1 MVCCREYWICPSVV
15 LSYRFRNHDPHEPP
29 SGRVLAFFSHGTLIH
44 EKTATRVFRIYLRL
58 TYMDFIGTLVVDAVA
73 FGRTVVGLVTR
84 PYETYRRIIKHGRVG
99 EVVFIAAVMMLYFS
113 LASLVKVASFR
124 PFLLT
129 QQFALLFWAATSG
142 ALISVGCIYL
152 ASRLLRVRIAFV
164 TVLIAWSYTLIPTI
178 LWFLTTSL
186 LYVILPPPR
195 TTSALGMTFSLLFL
209 IFSATL
215 LWWKVTLCYL
225 TLRFSL
231 KLNLAKTVLVA
242 LLCAPVLAWWAV
254 GMYRWG
260 VFKVPFL

>member
-1 MVCCREYWICPSVV
+1 MVCRGEYWLCPGVV
-15 LSYRFRNHDPHEPP
+15 CSYRLYDHHPHKFT
-29 SGRVLAFFSHGTLIH
+29 SGRFLGLLWVYHSCNKA
-44 EKTATRVFRIYLRL
+44 TARVFRAFVRL
-58 TYMDFIGTLVVDAVA
+58 TYMDLIGMLVVDAVA
-73 FGRTVVGLVTR
+73 FGRTVAGLIIR
-84 PYETYRRIIKHGRVG
+84 PYETYRRIIKHGKVG
-99 EVVFIAAVMMLYFS
+99 ELVFIAAAMVLYFS

-129 QQFALLFWAATSG
+129 QQFTLLLWASVSG
-142 ALISVGCIYL
+142 ALLSVGCIYVT
-152 ASRLLRVRIAFV
+152 SRLLRARTTFA

-195 TTSALGMTFSLLFL
+195 TTSALGITFSLLFL

-215 LWWKVTLCYL
+215 LWWKITLCYL

-231 KLNLAKTVLVA
+231 KLNLAKSVLVA
-242 LLCAPVLAWWAV
+242 VLCAPVLAWWAV
-254 GMYRWG
+254 NMYRWG

>member
-1 MVCCREYWICPSVV
+1 M
-15 LSYRFRNHDPHEPP
+15 
-29 SGRVLAFFSHGTLIH
+29 
-44 EKTATRVFRIYLRL
+44 
-58 TYMDFIGTLVVDAVA
+58 YMDLIGTLVVSAVA
-73 FGRTVVGLVTR
+73 FGRTVLGLVTR
-84 PYETYRRIIKHGRVG
+84 PYETYRRIIKHGKIG
-99 EVVFIAAVMMLYFS
+99 ELVFIAAAMAFYFS

-129 QQFALLFWAATSG
+129 QQFVLLFFAAISG
-142 ALISVGCIYL
+142 VFISVGCIYV
-152 ASRLLRVRIAFV
+152 ASRLLRVRTALA

-178 LWFLTTSL
+178 LWFFTTSL

-195 TTSALGMTFSLLFL
+195 TTSALGVTFSLLFL

-231 KLNLAKTVLVA
+231 KLNLAKSVLVA